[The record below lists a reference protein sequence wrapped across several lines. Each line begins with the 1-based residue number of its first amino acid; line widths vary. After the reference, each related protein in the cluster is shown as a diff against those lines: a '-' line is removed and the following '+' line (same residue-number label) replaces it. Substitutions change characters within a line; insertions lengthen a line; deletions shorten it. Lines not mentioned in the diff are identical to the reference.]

1 MAIAGYDPYE
11 APKFWER
18 MRLNSEGKKTIPEF
32 FSTHPSSDRRIK
44 NLKLMAPKAVVE
56 SKKYID

>member
-1 MAIAGYDPYE
+1 M
-11 APKFWER
+11 K
-18 MRLNSEGKKTIPEF
+18 LNSKVKKTIPEF
-32 FSTHPSSDRRIK
+32 FSTHPSSDKRIK